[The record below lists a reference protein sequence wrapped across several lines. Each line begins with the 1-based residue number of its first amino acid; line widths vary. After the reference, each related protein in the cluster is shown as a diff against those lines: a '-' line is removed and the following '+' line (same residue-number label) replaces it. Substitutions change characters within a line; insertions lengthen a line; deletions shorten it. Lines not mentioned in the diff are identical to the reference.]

1 MSKDRLS
8 DEVSE
13 IADRLSVSARS
24 WSRPD
29 APTHRDPAAELTLTL
44 DTMNELNARRLRIA
58 ELEAALRA
66 IYEAADSSCDD
77 QDWAD
82 RVSAAMTDERRNL
95 VTE

>member
-1 MSKDRLS
+1 MPSYMNFRECS
-8 DEVSE
+8 DCGA
-13 IADRLSVSARS
+13 IGADETTMRC
-24 WSRPD
+24 
-29 APTHRDPAAELTLTL
+29 HRCD
-44 DTMNELNARRLRIA
+44 RIA